1 MVAPSMNSTIIE
13 RKERWARKMAGR
25 EKPAVRGHDRLP
37 PGQHLAKGFPVLDL
51 GLQPEIAAADWR
63 LEIRGL
69 VDNPVTLTW
78 DEFHALPQ
86 FEDTSDFHCVT
97 TWSVYD
103 LRWGGVSFFTLA
115 DLVRPKPEATHLFFR
130 SADDYTTNVPLAAA
144 LDDDALIATRLNDGP
159 VPREHGGPTRAVIP
173 KLYAWKSAKWITGI
187 EFLGS
192 DRRGFWELRGY
203 SNTAD
208 PWTEDRFG

>member
-1 MVAPSMNSTIIE
+1 MNPTIIE

-25 EKPAVRGHDRLP
+25 EKPTARGHDRLP

-51 GLQPEIAAADWR
+51 GVLPEIAPADWR

-69 VDNPVTLTW
+69 VENPVTLSW

-103 LRWGGVSFFTLA
+103 LRWSGVSFFTLA

-159 VPREHGGPTRAVIP
+159 IPREHGGPTRAIIP

-203 SNTAD
+203 SKTAD